1 LFVQVRDLRGAT
13 SRKEKVLRRA
23 AILLDEYKFS
33 LEQAYFK
40 AEKRTIGADKGATEP
55 VAAASSAEAAKHR
68 RASEKSAAVGA
79 LIGAGNEV
87 VEIIAQNEGMRS
99 ALKRLSDVL
108 TPFLNEENNDVSNL
122 EIPWVLLQHIVL
134 LYRHLT
140 QITLRAISIA
150 GGDIGRAGASAP
162 RTGSPHALAAPQRHR
177 IARQPRPRADGGSKQ
192 SAEPPHRQSES
203 AEGSEQSAL

>member
-1 LFVQVRDLRGAT
+1 MRDLRGAT

-55 VAAASSAEAAKHR
+55 PAVTASSAEAAKHR

-108 TPFLNEENNDVSNL
+108 TPFLNEENNDVSGNTV
-122 EIPWVLLQHIVL
+122 VLLQHIVL
-134 LYRHLT
+134 LYRHVTKL
-140 QITLRAISIA
+140 TLRAISIA

-162 RTGSPHALAAPQRHR
+162 RTGSPHALAAPQRHGV
-177 IARQPRPRADGGSKQ
+177 AR
-192 SAEPPHRQSES
+192 
-203 AEGSEQSAL
+203 